1 MADAL
6 AFSIEDIPDTDSV
19 YMRAH
24 KAYFRDGQLEPGV
37 FTSKEGPG
45 MSVDWDK
52 YSSKEE
58 TRQRARTPIDNA
70 VIALSAG
77 GIRGIDALDVRHL
90 PEPEN
95 RAHSEV
101 DLTIKREELTEIRLL
116 LKRLALIVIPLASP
130 TSL

>member
-6 AFSIEDIPDTDSV
+6 AFPIEDIPDADSV
-19 YMRAH
+19 FMRAH

-58 TRQRARTPIDNA
+58 TRQRARTPSDNA
-70 VIALSAG
+70 VIAFSVR
-77 GIRGIDALDVRHL
+77 GIRKIDTLDVKHL

-101 DLTIKREELTEIRLL
+101 DLTAKREELTEIRLF
-116 LKRLALIVIPLASP
+116 LKRLALVVIPLSGP
-130 TSL
+130 SSL